1 MLQIIQYQKTG
12 EMFVEELPEPQLKS
26 GGILV
31 RNVFSL
37 ISAGTERTSVET
49 AQASMIGKAKS
60 RPDLVK
66 QVLDNVKRDGFV
78 ATYEKVKNRLDN
90 YKELGYSSAGIVIES
105 SLDEF
110 KVGDRV
116 ACAGFAHHAE
126 YISIPKNLAAKMPDK
141 VTFEDAAFTTLGT
154 IALQGVRQAEV
165 SLGDSVAVIGL
176 GLVGLITIQLL
187 KANGCR
193 VIGLDINESNFQ
205 LAKKF
210 GCNECVVIDSNSSKR
225 VLDFTKNKGVD
236 SAIVTASTKSN
247 DPFEKAI
254 EFVRKKGK
262 VVVVG
267 RVGMEIPYLPSYE
280 KEIEVK
286 MSCSYGPG
294 RYDSSYEER
303 GLDYPL
309 SYVRWTENRNME
321 AILDLLADG
330 KLDFKPL
337 ITHQFQIADALKA
350 YDIITNKVH
359 EKYIGILI
367 CYPELDQLIVKHL
380 DKVNNKKFESSS
392 SYQTGSKNLNLAFIG
407 AGNFAQSYLLPNLK
421 KNGVNLKTIV
431 TSKPANAKSVSEKFN
446 FESFSTDS
454 KKIIAN
460 EEIGTI
466 FIATRHDSHGK
477 FVLESLKHNKNVY
490 VEKPL
495 CIDENELSAI
505 VDQYQKNSV
514 DGKSNLLMV
523 GYNRRFSEPIGLI
536 KKFFI
541 GEKEP
546 MFLNYRINAGFI
558 PKTNWYQSQEQKGR
572 IIGETCH
579 FIDTICFLT
588 GAKPQTVYASALSDN
603 SERYSNDN
611 VSMTIN
617 FSDRSVGN
625 LIYLANGSKVMEK
638 EYLEVTSA
646 GKSAKMWDFK
656 EVELFD
662 SIKMTKKK
670 FSGDKGYAE
679 EMKKVVEAL
688 KTGKEHLIPFEE
700 LILTTLTTFKALKS
714 IKEGTVEKIEF

>member
-1 MLQIIQYQKTG
+1 MLQVIQYQKTG
-12 EMFVEELPEPQLKS
+12 EMFVEELPEPKVKY

-31 RNVFSL
+31 KNVFSL

-49 AQASMIGKAKS
+49 AQASMVGKAKS

-66 QVLDNVKRDGFV
+66 QVLENVKREGLT

-90 YKELGYSSAGIVIES
+90 YKELGYSSAGIVVES

-126 YISIPKNLAAKMPDK
+126 YVSIPKNLAAKIPDG
-141 VTFEDAAFTTLGT
+141 VSLEDAAFTTLGT

-165 SLGDSVAVIGL
+165 TIGDSVAVVGL
-176 GLVGLITIQLL
+176 GLVGLITVQLL

-193 VIGLDINESNFQ
+193 VIGLDINDSNFE
-205 LAKKF
+205 LVKKF
-210 GCNECVVIDSNSSKR
+210 GCNECIIINSESPRK
-225 VLDFTKNKGVD
+225 VLDFSKNKGVD

-262 VVVVG
+262 VIIVG

-294 RYDSSYEER
+294 RYDSSYEDR
-303 GLDYPL
+303 GLDYPF

-330 KLDFKPL
+330 KLDFKSL
-337 ITHQFQIADALKA
+337 VTHHFKIADALKA
-350 YDIITNKVH
+350 YDIITNKVQ

-367 CYPELDQLIVKHL
+367 SYPQTDQA
-380 DKVNNKKFESSS
+380 VNTFLRNKPNKKFKLTDSVQNVSN
-392 SYQTGSKNLNLAFIG
+392 NLNIAFIG

-421 KNGVNLKTIV
+421 KYGVSFKTIV

-446 FESFSTDS
+446 FESFSTDAS
-454 KKIIAN
+454 AVLTN
-460 EEIGTI
+460 EKIGTI

-477 FVLESLKHNKNVY
+477 YVLQGLQRKKNVY

-495 CIDENELSAI
+495 CIDENELSEI
-505 VDQYQKNSV
+505 MRQYEKNLS
-514 DGKSNLLMV
+514 DNKSSLLMV
-523 GYNRRFSEPIGLI
+523 GYNRRFSEPIKDI
-536 KKFFI
+536 KKFFSN
-541 GEKEP
+541 ENEAKY
-546 MFLNYRINAGFI
+546 LNYRINAGFI
-558 PKTNWYQSQEQKGR
+558 PKTNWYQSSEQKGR
-572 IIGETCH
+572 IIGEACH
-579 FIDTICFLT
+579 FVDTLIYLT
-588 GAKPQTVYASALSDN
+588 DAKPVSIYASSVTDSA
-603 SERYSNDN
+603 ERYSNDN
-611 VSMTIN
+611 LSMTII
-617 FSDRSVGN
+617 FDDGSVGN
-625 LIYLANGSKVMEK
+625 IAYLASGSKSMEK
-638 EYLEVTSA
+638 EYLEVFSA
-646 GKSAKMWDFK
+646 GKSARMIDFK

-662 SIKMTKKK
+662 STKKTKKK
-670 FSGDKGYAE
+670 YSGDKGHAE
-679 EMKKVVEAL
+679 EMRYTAESL
-688 KTGKEHLIPFEE
+688 KLGKPFIIPVEE
-700 LILTTLTTFKALKS
+700 LFLTSLTTFKALES
-714 IKEGTVEKIEF
+714 IKEGTKKSIEL

>member
-31 RNVFSL
+31 QNVFSL

-66 QVLDNVKRDGFV
+66 QVIDNVKRDGLV

-126 YISIPKNLAAKMPDK
+126 YISIPKNLAAKMPDN

-205 LAKKF
+205 LAKKI

-254 EFVRKKGK
+254 DFVRKKGK

-337 ITHQFQIADALKA
+337 ITHRFQITDALKA

-367 CYPELDQLIVKHL
+367 CYPKSDQLASKHL
-380 DKVNNKKFESSS
+380 TKVNNKKFELNSSD
-392 SYQTGSKNLNLAFIG
+392 QTRNKNLNLAFIG

-431 TSKPANAKSVSEKFN
+431 TSKPTNAKSVSEKFN

-454 KKIIAN
+454 EETIAN
-460 EEIGTI
+460 EENGTI

-477 FVLESLKHNKNVY
+477 FVLECLKHNKNVY

-495 CIDENELSAI
+495 CIDENELLAI
-505 VDQYQKNSV
+505 VGQYQKKSV
-514 DGKSNLLMV
+514 GSLSSFLMV

-541 GEKEP
+541 EEKEP

-558 PKTNWYQSQEQKGR
+558 PKSNWYQSPEQKGR

-588 GAKPQTVYASALSDN
+588 GTKPLTVFASALSN
-603 SERYSNDN
+603 NFEKYSNDN
-611 VSMTIN
+611 VSMTIS
-617 FSDRSVGN
+617 FSDGSVGN

-662 SIKMTKKK
+662 SNKMTKKK
-670 FSGDKGYAE
+670 FSGDKGHAE

-688 KTGKEHLIPFEE
+688 KTGREYLIPFEE

-714 IKEGTVEKIEF
+714 IKQGTVEKIEF